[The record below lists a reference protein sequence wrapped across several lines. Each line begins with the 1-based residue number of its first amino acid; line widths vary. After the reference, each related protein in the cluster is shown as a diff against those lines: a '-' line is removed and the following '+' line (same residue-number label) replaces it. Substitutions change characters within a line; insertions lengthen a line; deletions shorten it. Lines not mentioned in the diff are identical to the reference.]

1 LPVPSVRPG
10 IVGFV
15 TTTPDRHLDLPNL
28 FNLRDLGG
36 YAGAEGRTVRWRRLF
51 RADGLQRM
59 ADEDVHGLAALG
71 IRTVVDL
78 RRPDE
83 VEIKRLRVDD
93 IAYHHHSVQPEDW
106 DISTYDDEIGSA
118 RFLADRYLDMT
129 SRRADAVGE
138 VLRLI
143 AAPSN
148 APLAFHCAAGKDRT
162 GVVAALTLS
171 LLGVSD
177 ADVAADY
184 ALSSA
189 ATERWLEWARVN
201 RPEIVDQA
209 LILPSPWLIAPAGA
223 IMHFLVDLRER
234 HGSVEAFAA
243 SVGVDAAAVDE
254 MRSHLLEPTSP
265 QRDEPTPAGR

>member
-1 LPVPSVRPG
+1 M
-10 IVGFV
+10 
-15 TTTPDRHLDLPNL
+15 TTTPERHLELPNL

-36 YAGAEGRTVRWRRLF
+36 YAGADGRTVRWRRLY
-51 RADGLQRM
+51 RADGLQRL
-59 ADEDVHGLAALG
+59 ADEDVHRLGGLG

-83 VEIKRLRVDD
+83 VEAKRLQADG

-106 DISTYDDEIGSA
+106 DVSAYEDELGSA

-129 SRRADAVGE
+129 ARRADALGA
-138 VLRLI
+138 VLALI
-143 AAPSN
+143 TASAN

-177 ADVAADY
+177 TEIAADY

-189 ATERWLEWARVN
+189 STQRWLAWARTH
-201 RPEIVDQA
+201 RPELVEQVLA
-209 LILPSPWLIAPAGA
+209 LPGPWHLAPADA
-223 IMHFLVDLRER
+223 IQLFLDDLRSE
-234 HGSVEAFAA
+234 HGSVEAYAR
-243 SVGVDAAAVDE
+243 SVGIDAAAIAE
-254 MRSHLLEPTSP
+254 MRAHLLEPPSP
-265 QRDEPTPAGR
+265 